1 MSHFAAVWTLSKH
14 HVETLPTRR
23 QSSQPLQEKTM
34 NNSAQL
40 TFHEIHK
47 RFD

>member
-40 TFHEIHK
+40 TFHKIHK
-47 RFD
+47 